1 MKESTTESI
10 EDYPKLKDGHI
21 DFMTMVEQM
30 FPGQLQVISYMKGLM
45 RGYALDKSLQTA
57 HNLMKKLD
65 EGNTSVTMEDIVPEE
80 IKPVDVKDTQ
90 NDTD

>member
-1 MKESTTESI
+1 
-10 EDYPKLKDGHI
+10 
-21 DFMTMVEQM
+21 
-30 FPGQLQVISYMKGLM
+30 M

>member
-30 FPGQLQVISYMKGLM
+30 FPGQLEVISYVKGLT
-45 RGYALDKSLQTA
+45 SNCTQ
-57 HNLMKKLD
+57 LD
-65 EGNTSVTMEDIVPEE
+65 EKT
-80 IKPVDVKDTQ
+80 
-90 NDTD
+90 